1 MRTLITN
8 AYVLDMLGDAPNIQK
23 TDILINENII
33 ERIDKDIQIDE
44 ESGAFGATYIFIL
57 LFGPL
62 YFLANSLVFSSFPSM
77 ASSVIVQPTNKPS
90 PS

>member
-44 ESGAFGATYIFIL
+44 ECDKINAKNMLIMPGLVNTHTHAAM
-57 LFGPL
+57 
-62 YFLANSLVFSSFPSM
+62 SLSL
-77 ASSVIVQPTNKPS
+77 IHI
-90 PS
+90 